1 MEIKAFIDR
10 ENSTK
15 SVELGKDATIKD
27 LLASLKINP
36 ITVIVAKNGEL
47 VMESEKLSRDDTIKI
62 FSVISGG

>member
-10 ENSTK
+10 ENSSK
-15 SVELGKDATIKD
+15 SAELDRDATIKD

-36 ITVIVAKNGEL
+36 VTVIVAKNGEL
-47 VMESEKLSRDDTIKI
+47 VMESEKINENDNIKI